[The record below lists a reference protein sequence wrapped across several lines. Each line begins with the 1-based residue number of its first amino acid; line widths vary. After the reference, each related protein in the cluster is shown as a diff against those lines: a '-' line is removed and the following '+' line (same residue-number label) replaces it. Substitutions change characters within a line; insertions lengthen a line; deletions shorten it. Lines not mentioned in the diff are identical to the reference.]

1 MDIKPRGTIKI
12 KGAFRGRRL
21 IDAKMEQKYGIGG
34 VDIEEEQGDNPVRE
48 QVERGGI
55 FMRVPILQRGQG
67 EHFIVMV
74 YC

>member
-1 MDIKPRGTIKI
+1 
-12 KGAFRGRRL
+12 
-21 IDAKMEQKYGIGG
+21 MEQKHGIGG
-34 VDIEEEQGDNPVRE
+34 VDIEEEQGDNPVLE